1 MKKFK
6 ELIKLMYI
14 FSILGFQMFGNL
26 VTMIPIFEK
35 ELVEKRNLI
44 SKEDTLDSIT
54 IGRCGPGA
62 AIINTVAFLGNK
74 ISGLL
79 GSIFATIGFIFFPFL
94 IIILIASSIDAFITN
109 KYIQSFFVG
118 MSTCMSIL
126 IINSVI
132 DFGKSTL
139 TNKFNILLFAITL
152 ILSICTDIPNL
163 VFIVLSGILG
173 YIFY

>member
-1 MKKFK
+1 LPNF
-6 ELIKLMYI
+6 
-14 FSILGFQMFGNL
+14 FSLNL
-26 VTMIPIFEK
+26 V
-35 ELVEKRNLI
+35 
-44 SKEDTLDSIT
+44 
-54 IGRCGPGA
+54 
-62 AIINTVAFLGNK
+62 
-74 ISGLL
+74 
-79 GSIFATIGFIFFPFL
+79 
-94 IIILIASSIDAFITN
+94 IILITSSIDTFITN

-163 VFIVLSGILG
+163 VFIILSGILG